1 MDKALNLFSAIVCS
15 GIGLAAIGAVLSHR
29 VKDGIVIKAGLIAL
43 AFGMLGVAWQLLT
56 GWSVLLVS
64 RALGTVHIGLVV
76 VAVGYWM
83 QHRKGMRIHDIVDTR
98 PGALK

>member
-1 MDKALNLFSAIVCS
+1 MDQALNLFNAIVCT
-15 GIGLAAIGAVLSHR
+15 GIGCGAIGAVLSHR
-29 VKDGIVIKAGLIAL
+29 VKDGLVIKAGLIAL

-83 QHRKGMRIHDIVDTR
+83 QHRKGLRIHDIVDTR
-98 PGALK
+98 PGELR